1 MKTIFEHHKFP
12 HEEMFYNLRRM
23 ENKSTFQISKE
34 LGRKYDSV
42 LAFVREVQEIA
53 EKIEGK

>member
-1 MKTIFEHHKFP
+1 
-12 HEEMFYNLRRM
+12 M
-23 ENKSTFQISKE
+23 ENKNILQISKE

-53 EKIEGK
+53 KKIEEENRHGFLSQ